1 MKLPTIISIIAIDL
15 NYRNMQIIIV
25 LKQILII
32 TMLFSDSYV
41 QSGLHLSYYHII
53 DHFNL

>member
-15 NYRNMQIIIV
+15 NYRNVQIIIV